1 MKRISLFGRKRTSEL
16 GSTEASDEKK
26 DELLALKLQQ
36 LDDQARSAGNLQML
50 PLGNV
55 QPDPNQPRKQF
66 RNIDTL
72 ANSIREKGI
81 IQPIIVTPKNDQGV
95 YTVIAG
101 ERRFRAATEAGLKA
115 IPSII
120 RDETDANVVIL
131 QLLENDQREDV
142 SPLEESDSLVRLIGE
157 MDLSKAQVAKE
168 LGRDSSWV
176 SIRLGLQKASDDI
189 KSLVAD
195 GIIEDVRTL
204 HELRK
209 FEEENPERA
218 CQLIKRFRNNNVS
231 GSYRQVIAGFRKQK
245 GRKKTP
251 QVRSST
257 VQSLKYEN
265 GYLELD
271 LGDKRPT
278 RYKLDSNTLETFLNQ
293 VTSPEEN

>member
-1 MKRISLFGRKRTSEL
+1 MKRISLFGRKRMSEL
-16 GSTEASDEKK
+16 GSTDTDDKK
-26 DELLALKLQQ
+26 DELLALKLQEI
-36 LDDQARSAGNLQML
+36 DKEARSAGNLQML
-50 PLGNV
+50 PL
-55 QPDPNQPRKQF
+55 QRIEPDPNQPRKQF

-81 IQPIIVTPKNDQGV
+81 IQPIIVSPKNDKGI

-101 ERRFRAATEAGLKA
+101 ERRFRAAKEVGLSA

-142 SPLEESDSLVRLIGE
+142 SPMEESDSLLRLIGE

-176 SIRLGLQKASDDI
+176 SIRLGLQKASEDI
-189 KSLVAD
+189 KKLVSD

-209 FEEENPERA
+209 FEEENPDRA
-218 CQLIKRFRNNNVS
+218 VQLIKRFRNNNVN
-231 GSYRQVIAGFRKQK
+231 GSYRQIIAGFRKTK
-245 GRKKTP
+245 GRKKAP
-251 QVRSST
+251 QVRSAT
-257 VQSLKYEN
+257 IQALQYN
-265 GYLELD
+265 DGYLELD
-271 LGDKRPT
+271 LGSSRPV
-278 RYKLDSNTLETFLNQ
+278 RYKIDSETLEKFLEQ
-293 VTSPEEN
+293 TTEPTE

>member
-16 GSTEASDEKK
+16 GSTEATDEKK

-81 IQPIIVTPKNDQGV
+81 IQPIIVSPKNDKGV

-101 ERRFRAATEAGLKA
+101 ERRFRAAHEAGLTA

-142 SPLEESDSLVRLIGE
+142 SPMEESDSLVRLIGE

-189 KSLVAD
+189 KSLVSD

-218 CQLIKRFRNNNVS
+218 GQLIKRFRNNNVS

-251 QVRSST
+251 QVRSSHI
-257 VQSLKYEN
+257 QSLNYDN

-271 LGDKRPT
+271 LGDKRPA
-278 RYKLDSNTLETFLNQ
+278 RYKLDSEVLEQFLEQ
-293 VTSPEEN
+293 VTSPENV